1 MKPLQLLLIIVADL
15 MQTKRNEKNAPQAPQ
30 WTVVHSFYSGMG
42 GFVFDLTDVE
52 SGDCPS
58 FIPGSSR
65 LHVTSRGMRL
75 LAQCGLLPS
84 ISKSEI
90 EDKSKSDG
98 SAKFICCIQVV
109 WIVAQTI
116 TRLAVGLSVSPLE
129 INTIGHVA
137 CALMMYA
144 LWWSKPRWIR
154 EPTVLRGE
162 WVHEICA
169 FMYMSSQ
176 VSSERQPQR
185 DVLRNFGVK
194 TELAGLLY
202 IVENDD
208 TPSRSGSSTAG
219 SDSTS
224 FMEHGRLQSR
234 HDRGSQPDAISKQP
248 RVSTCSELSQ
258 QTLSEGYAGPT
269 SQAPKDVALEAMRRA
284 RWKYCCQALQKY
296 PALRDRLK
304 HRERTA
310 AQLRFREALQLYPG
324 MPREVQQLF
333 EDAHLEDAAVATCD
347 KIEWVCSSEE
357 LVVDRPRDWPGDDLI
372 LHMQGHLMGVI
383 LWCASTIY
391 GAIHLAG
398 WNEHFPTIIES
409 WFWRGSA
416 AYIVLSGLL
425 WSTFNLLGHLSP
437 TIWLYWYNLL
447 AAEVRKKSH
456 VLVYILSG
464 IGGTLYVVARIY
476 LVAES
481 FISLRAL
488 PRSAYDSPS
497 WVLTVPHLS

>member
-1 MKPLQLLLIIVADL
+1 
-15 MQTKRNEKNAPQAPQ
+15 
-30 WTVVHSFYSGMG
+30 MG
-42 GFVFDLTDVE
+42 GFVFDLSDVE

-98 SAKFICCIQVV
+98 SAKFICCIQVI

-116 TRLAVGLSVSPLE
+116 TRLAVGLSISPLE

-162 WVHEICA
+162 WVHELCA
-169 FMYMSSQ
+169 LMYMSSQ
-176 VSSERQPQR
+176 VSSERQAQT

-194 TELAGLLY
+194 PELAGMLY
-202 IVENDD
+202 VTGAEDALSPRNSFATDPVSMSSVERGKLVARGDSK
-208 TPSRSGSSTAG
+208 PSMLALSKQRSN
-219 SDSTS
+219 STS
-224 FMEHGRLQSR
+224 TIPSG
-234 HDRGSQPDAISKQP
+234 
-248 RVSTCSELSQ
+248 
-258 QTLSEGYAGPT
+258 QTSSVEPAKLAE
-269 SQAPKDVALEAMRRA
+269 QDPKSIALEKMRQA
-284 RWKYCCQALQKY
+284 RWQYCCQALQRY

-304 HRERTA
+304 HRERSA
-310 AQLRFREALQLYPG
+310 AQLKFREALQRYPE
-324 MPREVQQLF
+324 MPREVQLLF
-333 EDAHLEDAAVATCD
+333 EDAHLEDVPPTPYEET
-347 KIEWVCSSEE
+347 EWVCRSEE

-372 LHMQGHLMGVI
+372 MHMQGHLMGVI
-383 LWCASTIY
+383 LWCASTVY

-398 WNEHFPTIIES
+398 WNEQFPTNIES

-416 AYIVLSGLL
+416 AYIVFSGLL
-425 WSTFNLLGHLSP
+425 WSTFNLFGHLFP
-437 TIWLYWYNLL
+437 MVWLYWYNLL
-447 AAEVRKKSH
+447 ASEVRRKSH
-456 VLVYILSG
+456 VLIYILAG
-464 IGGTLYVVARIY
+464 IGGTLYVVARVY

-481 FISLRAL
+481 FVSLRAL
-488 PRSAYDSPS
+488 PTSAYDSPS
-497 WVLTVPHLS
+497 WILTIPHLS